1 MFCVFIIS
9 DGSGLTAETTAQ
21 ALLSRFPD
29 LQFDYTALPFVDTP
43 EKVAEAVRQIDRAAE
58 NGPAPLVFVTFVD
71 DAYTAQLARARGHLF
86 DLFQPFISELEALL
100 GRTSSHEVRLAHGV
114 GDQER
119 YNQRIDALNY
129 TLRCDDGLH
138 PEDYPQADVIL
149 LGVSRSGKTPTSLYL
164 ALHFGLYTANY
175 PLTDDD
181 FETDALP
188 AVLQDCQA
196 NLFGLTIVPERLAEI
211 RTQRRPDSRYA
222 SLVQCRR
229 EVQQA
234 QALFTRLNLPH
245 FDSTSHSVEE
255 LGSRIHTAISLPK
268 NERSD

>member
-1 MFCVFIIS
+1 MYPVFIIS

-43 EKVAEAVRQIDRAAE
+43 EKVDEAVRQIDRAAE
-58 NGPAPLVFVTFVD
+58 NGTPPLVFVTFVD
-71 DAYTAQLARARGHLF
+71 DARTAQLARARGRLF

-100 GRTSSHEVRLAHGV
+100 GQASSHELRLAHGV

-138 PEDYPQADVIL
+138 PEAYPHADVIL

-188 AVLQDCQA
+188 VVLQNRRA
-196 NLFGLTIVPERLAEI
+196 NLFGLTITPERLAEI
-211 RTQRRPDSRYA
+211 RHQRRPDSRYA
-222 SLVQCRR
+222 SLSQCRR
-229 EVQQA
+229 EVRQA
-234 QALFTRLNLPH
+234 EALFTRLNLPY

-255 LGSRIHTAISLPK
+255 LGSRIHTRLARRRTPPG
-268 NERSD
+268 